1 MVNEVWLDRIP
12 ITFLFILTVGLV
24 LGAITVGIRLGA
36 LRKKRLGNEPEGPV
50 SSVAGAVL
58 ALLAFILAFTF
69 SIASGRYD
77 TRKQLLLD
85 EANAIRT
92 AALRADLL
100 PEPHRTRCRDLI
112 KKYVDVRLTLIRE
125 SRDVEKVLAESE
137 AAHQELWSHA
147 IALAKADMNSDI
159 GALFVESLNQ
169 VIEVHVSRRTVALQ
183 YRVPPRVWTGLVILT
198 LLSMGIVG
206 YQFGL
211 SGRGDLLV
219 NFTMAVT
226 FAIVFD
232 LIVRLDRPTG
242 GMMVDPQPMIQL
254 REVLGQ
260 AGSPAGR
267 LPS

>member
-1 MVNEVWLDRIP
+1 MVNEIWLDRIP
-12 ITFLFILTVGLV
+12 LTVLFILTVGLV

-50 SSVAGAVL
+50 GSVAGAVL
-58 ALLAFILAFTF
+58 GLLAFLLAFTF
-69 SIASGRYD
+69 SIASSRFD

-85 EANAIRT
+85 EVNAIRT

-100 PEPHRTRCRDLI
+100 PEPHRTQCRDQI
-112 KKYVDVRLTLIRE
+112 RKYVDVRLTVIRG
-125 SRDVEKVLAESE
+125 SQDVEKILAESE
-137 AAHQELWSHA
+137 AAHHELWSHA
-147 IALAKADMNSDI
+147 VSLAKADMNSDI

-169 VIEVHVSRRTVALQ
+169 VIELHNSRKTVALQ
-183 YRVPPRVWTGLVILT
+183 YRVPPRVWTGLLVLT

-219 NFTMAVT
+219 NLTMAIT

-232 LIVRLDRPTG
+232 LIVRLDRPAG
-242 GMMVDPQPMIQL
+242 GMMVDPRPMIQL
-254 REVLGQ
+254 REALGQ
-260 AGSPAGR
+260 AQSPAGS